1 MNMLNIAKIIKEG
14 YKRKISKPIKQKT
27 ELKRNNMGATYIKI
41 FLNMK
46 NKIWW
51 SA

>member
-1 MNMLNIAKIIKEG
+1 MNMLNIAKIIKES
-14 YKRKISKPIKQKT
+14 YKKKISKPIKQKT
-27 ELKRNNMGATYIKI
+27 ELKRNNMSAKYIKI
-41 FLNMK
+41 LLNMK